1 MTHLLLRTKHSSK
14 FQLKF
19 LHAVCC
25 QVHDRVFCVFLNL
38 LASYIECHT
47 HHMGTK
53 QSPFMVKVCVLA
65 RSFLDFKVFRQRKID
80 FPYFG
85 RCFASYYDVLEDAKS
100 YKCFFLFCGHTVH
113 TFLPNSQTEPAFI
126 FYGISNRFV
135 FQSDMYTQ
143 WLGFICKVVLILEMI
158 CSEML
163 FHFILTFCYV
173 VTLFLCNLYFQTK
186 LQSFS
191 TTQLNLSTVLSK
203 FSGSPF
209 ISPSSSSNALFLNAS
224 CSFPLTLLKAPLL
237 ILHSGLC
244 WIYKFFGLFG
254 ILFNHTIYLT
264 TVFSRLSMVDIS
276 FTISLLSSADAS
288 SPFILLIN
296 MQQK

>member
-1 MTHLLLRTKHSSK
+1 MLNHINVSFCSVGTQFTLFFQTHKLNQHSYFMAYQTGLCSK
-14 FQLKF
+14 VTCI
-19 LHAVCC
+19 HN
-25 QVHDRVFCVFLNL
+25 D
-38 LASYIECHT
+38 LA
-47 HHMGTK
+47 
-53 QSPFMVKVCVLA
+53 F
-65 RSFLDFKVFRQRKID
+65 
-80 FPYFG
+80 
-85 RCFASYYDVLEDAKS
+85 
-100 YKCFFLFCGHTVH
+100 
-113 TFLPNSQTEPAFI
+113 
-126 FYGISNRFV
+126 
-135 FQSDMYTQ
+135 
-143 WLGFICKVVLILEMI
+143 FICKVVLIHEMI

-244 WIYKFFGLFG
+244 WIYNLFG
-254 ILFNHTIYLT
+254 HHLPQNSFFKTFDGRHTFYN
-264 TVFSRLSMVDIS
+264 IS
-276 FTISLLSSADAS
+276 VKLQFWIH
-288 SPFILLIN
+288 
-296 MQQK
+296 